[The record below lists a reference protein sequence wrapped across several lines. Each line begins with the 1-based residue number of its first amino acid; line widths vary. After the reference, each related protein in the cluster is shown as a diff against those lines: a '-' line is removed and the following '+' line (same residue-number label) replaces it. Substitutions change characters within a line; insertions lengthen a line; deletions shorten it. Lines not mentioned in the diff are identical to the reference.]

1 MADFREVLANAI
13 PDNAIKLIGDD
24 WMLITAGT
32 LDSYNTMTAS
42 WGALG
47 VLWSK
52 PVAFCFVRPQ
62 RHTYGF
68 MEKHDTFSLSF
79 FRERYRDALTLCGTK
94 SGREVDKAKET
105 GLNALAGSD
114 GTVHFEQARLVLES
128 RKLYFQDIDPS
139 RFLDTEID
147 TLYPQKGYHRMYVG
161 EIKKVL
167 TTT

>member
-1 MADFREVLANAI
+1 MADFREVPANAI

-68 MEKHDTFSLSF
+68 IERHDTFSLSF
-79 FRERYRDALTLCGTK
+79 FRERHRDALTLCGTK

-105 GLNALAGSD
+105 GLVALAGND
-114 GTVHFEQARLVLES
+114 ATVHFEQARLVFEC
-128 RKLYFQDIDPS
+128 RKLYFQDIEPD
-139 RFLDTEID
+139 RFLDPAID
-147 TLYPQKGYHRMYVG
+147 ENYPTKDYHRMYVG
-161 EIKKVL
+161 EITRCL
-167 TTT
+167 LR